1 MDNPKIEVSAVWI
14 FLHLPLAVCQFFK
27 GAPAS
32 LSPSG
37 GLANLSGVVQNVHGQ
52 QFARRTHQHQLPAP
66 REDYPPQRC
75 FCRLPQRVHQH
86 GVGMLSRRAIG
97 QKVKTAPGEKDRMD
111 LAHGHELFQDQRLV
125 PSRTELVQFLGFDH
139 DMLVGGIFVAAFDRF
154 GRYRAVAR
162 TVLLVADPLTAA
174 GMQKVEVGSRS
185 SAAYRR
191 IGFDRNS
198 DQADA

>member
-1 MDNPKIEVSAVWI
+1 
-14 FLHLPLAVCQFFK
+14 
-27 GAPAS
+27 
-32 LSPSG
+32 
-37 GLANLSGVVQNVHGQ
+37 
-52 QFARRTHQHQLPAP
+52 
-66 REDYPPQRC
+66 
-75 FCRLPQRVHQH
+75 
-86 GVGMLSRRAIG
+86 
-97 QKVKTAPGEKDRMD
+97 
-111 LAHGHELFQDQRLV
+111 
-125 PSRTELVQFLGFDH
+125 
-139 DMLVGGIFVAAFDRF
+139 MLVGGIFVAAFDRF